1 MKRNDTVRRRR
12 VSGFTLLEMVI
23 VMGIISI
30 LLGVLVPTM
39 RAYMTKSRQN
49 TSNSNA
55 KVIFNSLQTIMQEYE
70 FTERSQQISM
80 FYGSAPAGSTHGGNI
95 MLYCHDGNI
104 SFDKCVFHNKTGGNP
119 SDNTVTG
126 DLLGAN
132 YSSAGA
138 RTLGAKMGRL
148 FTDYQTV
155 TWCALIQ
162 DYSVVGVLSAT
173 SENAPYIGGYPLAI
187 QDRKINLGTLTAS
200 NMTDVDFDK
209 MASYAQLAWGEAK
222 IYGSGEGGEGGGGD
236 TPGEGG

>member
-80 FYGSAPAGSTHGGNI
+80 FYGSTHGGNI
-95 MLYCHDGNI
+95 MLYCHDGSI
-104 SFDKCVFHNKTGGNP
+104 SFDKCVFHNTSGNNP
-119 SDNTVTG
+119 ADSTVTA
-126 DLLGAN
+126 DSLGAD

-187 QDRKINLGTLTAS
+187 QDRKINLPTGSGTLTAS

-209 MASYAQLAWGEAK
+209 MASYAQLAWNESK
-222 IYGSGEGGEGGGGD
+222 IYAGGGGE
-236 TPGEGG
+236 TPGEDG